1 MLNSYSEKGQ
11 IVKVQSA
18 AHNNKIHIFDNHIIT
33 IEAMYIHV
41 YSLTLQK
48 QEIHQLQWK
57 GPSTKF
63 NAARKR
69 NVIIFHRPHPLQRK
83 PTIRWKHS
91 ITIIM

>member
-1 MLNSYSEKGQ
+1 MLLLGILWYITNKNIHALMLNSYSEKGQ

-48 QEIHQLQWK
+48 QEIHQLQ
-57 GPSTKF
+57 
-63 NAARKR
+63 
-69 NVIIFHRPHPLQRK
+69 
-83 PTIRWKHS
+83 
-91 ITIIM
+91 